1 MSAATLRPP
10 EAAGIGRG
18 LTLALVAHGLLILAL
33 TYGLHWR
40 SDSSPSFEAELWS
53 SVPQVAA
60 PREEAPVEPEPEA
73 PKPTPQ
79 PEPDR
84 RAQQRAEA
92 EAAEQRE
99 AEIAIAKAKQ
109 QKEEKARQDAAAKL
123 EREKA
128 AKEKEAKDKAAKEKA
143 EKAEKEEQE
152 RKKAKDAKAAK
163 DAKVAK
169 EAKEAD
175 ARREAQRQENLR
187 RIQGMAGGTPGSTG
201 AAAQSAAPSAGW
213 VGRVKGKIRPLIIYS
228 DESAANP
235 TAEVQV
241 TLAPDGRIL
250 GTKVLKASGDGD
262 WDRAVLRAI
271 DKAEMLPRD
280 TDGRVPPVIILSFRP
295 RE

>member
-1 MSAATLRPP
+1 MSTTALRPP

-18 LTLALVAHGLLILAL
+18 LALALLAHGLLIVAL
-33 TYGLHWR
+33 TYGLNWR
-40 SDSSPSFEAELWS
+40 SDSSPAFEAELWS

-60 PREEAPVEPEPEA
+60 PREEAPPEPEPEA
-73 PKPTPQ
+73 PKP

-84 RAQQRAEA
+84 RAQQRAAEEA
-92 EAAEQRE
+92 AAEQRE
-99 AEIAIAKAKQ
+99 AEIAIAKAKKV
-109 QKEEKARQDAAAKL
+109 KEEKAREDAEKR

-128 AKEKEAKDKAAKEKA
+128 VKETELKDKAAKEKA
-143 EKAEKEEQE
+143 DKEEQD

-163 DAKVAK
+163 ESK
-169 EAKEAD
+169 EAKDAE

-187 RIQGMAGGTPGSTG
+187 RIQGMAGGMPGSTG

-241 TLAPDGRIL
+241 TLGPDGRIL
-250 GTKVLKASGDGD
+250 GTKVLKASGDTE

-271 DKAEMLPRD
+271 EKAEMLPRD